1 MRIAGIE
8 ERVTRAA
15 HALYDPNG
23 GLNAV
28 ETLAG
33 REIASYM
40 PDINQGIEDI
50 SPARRLFMP
59 QQVLEPILHQRAG
72 ELGAHFRYG
81 TECVSFDQDNDSVSV
96 RVRDVDTSLE
106 TRIRASYLVA
116 CDGTLRTRPDSTDQ
130 SQPVY

>member
-1 MRIAGIE
+1 GYFQLRTLELMRIAGIE
-8 ERVTRAA
+8 DRVIQAA

-33 REIASYM
+33 REIANYM

-59 QQVLEPILHQRAG
+59 QQVLEPILHERAV
-72 ELGAHFRYG
+72 ELGQAFRYS
-81 TECVSFDQDNDSVSV
+81 TELISFEQDADGVTAT
-96 RVRDVDTSLE
+96 VRDIDTLQE
-106 TRIRASYLVA
+106 DTIRAQYMVA
-116 CDGTLRTRPDSTDQ
+116 CDGNRS
-130 SQPVY
+130 